1 MPEDLC
7 RLCLFLS
14 SLVAFSVPGTF
25 NTSCMLNTGA
35 MVSST
40 TSFCLISSNT
50 CKKKCLS
57 HEIYQRPIAET
68 HDKNLMDFLK
78 FKINISL
85 GIETVSTE
93 IDIKILKVMASSETN
108 I

>member
-1 MPEDLC
+1 
-7 RLCLFLS
+7 
-14 SLVAFSVPGTF
+14 
-25 NTSCMLNTGA
+25 
-35 MVSST
+35 
-40 TSFCLISSNT
+40 
-50 CKKKCLS
+50 
-57 HEIYQRPIAET
+57 
-68 HDKNLMDFLK
+68 MDFLK